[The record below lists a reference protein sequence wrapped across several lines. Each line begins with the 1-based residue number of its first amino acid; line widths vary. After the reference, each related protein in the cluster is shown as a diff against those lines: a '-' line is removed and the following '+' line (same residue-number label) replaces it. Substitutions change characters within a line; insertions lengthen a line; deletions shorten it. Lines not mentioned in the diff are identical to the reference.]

1 MVQIADIGRIL
12 GEASQAF
19 CMRISP
25 GNVIT
30 IGHAWARSVQL
41 RCGVKT
47 LQAEFGRLLR

>member
-30 IGHAWARSVQL
+30 IGHARGPDLCSY
-41 RCGVKT
+41 GV
-47 LQAEFGRLLR
+47 G